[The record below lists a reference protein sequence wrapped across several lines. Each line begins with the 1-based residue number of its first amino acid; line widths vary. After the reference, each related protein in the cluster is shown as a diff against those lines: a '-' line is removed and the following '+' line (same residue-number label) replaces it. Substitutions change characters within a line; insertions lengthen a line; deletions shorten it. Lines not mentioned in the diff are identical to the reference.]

1 MRSISGSVSW
11 SDVACYVAART
22 YVFVQVSEIFILYVC
37 RALLFSCRWLLS
49 SSCFPSYR
57 NRRRCAAGESPRGLN
72 SGARALI
79 CKVCEKLPAP
89 EFWHAGCRIMIWVTI
104 SECSLWPLSLQ
115 RVPRGGIPAYLL
127 KFPRAGRQKTEKWLT
142 LHCTIRLRHI
152 YLHPTRSAKEPI
164 WFRKVVFGQ
173 FLFEEPR
180 EGGFPQASR
189 AR

>member
-1 MRSISGSVSW
+1 MPGSSFQL
-11 SDVACYVAART
+11 SMAPLE
-22 YVFVQVSEIFILYVC
+22 Q
-37 RALLFSCRWLLS
+37 LFSELPKS
-49 SSCFPSYR
+49 S
-57 NRRRCAAGESPRGLN
+57 A
-72 SGARALI
+72 
-79 CKVCEKLPAP
+79 VC
-89 EFWHAGCRIMIWVTI
+89 GCRITSWVKFRCT
-104 SECSLWPLSLQ
+104 CTDLQSLRKSSCTGILA
-115 RVPRGGIPAYLL
+115 RGMQNYDLGYDFGMFSFEPEAHPPSAEATFSSKNPARRG
-127 KFPRAGRQKTEKWLT
+127 PKTEKWLT